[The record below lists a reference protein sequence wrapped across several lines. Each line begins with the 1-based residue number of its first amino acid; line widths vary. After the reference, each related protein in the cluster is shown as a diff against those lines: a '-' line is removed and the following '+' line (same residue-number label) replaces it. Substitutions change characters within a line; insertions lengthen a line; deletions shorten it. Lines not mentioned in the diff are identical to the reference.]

1 MYCLQM
7 TPDLAITD
15 HGPSSPAALVTRI
28 HTGDPQAEEELVAR
42 YYRAVRLVLQ
52 RLMRRRSDAE
62 DLLQETFRMAL
73 VKLRKGEL
81 AQPSRLSSFLVSLA
95 RNLAINQFRIET
107 RRRTDSDSEVVE
119 SRTFDTPDP
128 LGRMIASEKADL
140 VRRVLAE
147 LANPRDREILSRFYL
162 AEDDKAAICDDLNLS
177 SLHFNRVL
185 YRARRRYRR
194 LLDSHT

>member
-15 HGPSSPAALVTRI
+15 HNPSSPAALVTRI
-28 HTGDPQAEEELVAR
+28 QAGDPRAEEELVAR

-81 AQPSRLSSFLVSLA
+81 KQPSRLSSFLVSLA

-107 RRRTDSDSEVVE
+107 RRRTDSDSEAVE
-119 SRTFDTPDP
+119 GHTFTTPDP
-128 LGRMIASEKADL
+128 LGRMIASEKANL

-147 LANPRDREILSRFYL
+147 LANPRDREILYRFYL